1 MFCLLENNSSK
12 ICHWQADRRSPVGQ
26 HWFRLLFLDW
36 LIPCP
41 EGVIRRQVRK
51 GPAMPVAPVWHKW
64 PIIWCDNNDMWRWR
78 QWWQAASSRS
88 CHHHHHHHCTWD
100 DYGNNGQ
107 LNSPCCYHKWAFIF
121 RATAYFLQIN
131 NLKITTRLFS
141 VFHLKMIFKSLLIVA
156 WLDFLTLWCV
166 CEFSLC
172 GIIKFQWGLKAWQI
186 VFDPQPTAADCAE
199 HN

>member
-1 MFCLLENNSSK
+1 MKPSTSSHTSSFKVWSVSRSCLRASRVFPEILYVLSAGEQQQQNMSLASRQKIPIDSDSSFLV
-12 ICHWQADRRSPVGQ
+12 HDR
-26 HWFRLLFLDW
+26 

-64 PIIWCDNNDMWRWR
+64 PIIWCDNNDMWRWK

-88 CHHHHHHHCTWD
+88 CHHHHHHHHHRTWD

-121 RATAYFLQIN
+121 RATA
-131 NLKITTRLFS
+131 
-141 VFHLKMIFKSLLIVA
+141 
-156 WLDFLTLWCV
+156 
-166 CEFSLC
+166 
-172 GIIKFQWGLKAWQI
+172 
-186 VFDPQPTAADCAE
+186 
-199 HN
+199 